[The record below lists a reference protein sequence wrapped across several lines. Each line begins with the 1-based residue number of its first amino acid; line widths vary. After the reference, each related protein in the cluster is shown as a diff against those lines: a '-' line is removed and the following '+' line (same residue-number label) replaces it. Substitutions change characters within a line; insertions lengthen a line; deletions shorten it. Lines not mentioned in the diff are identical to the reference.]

1 MENFDNYIDN
11 IVVDDNFTE
20 FQELLNIQET
30 PDDII
35 NYNSDIITRLD
46 TIIENQV
53 VADNHNL
60 ISTPLIVML
69 TFIVIIALVVKFIK
83 NLFWKG
89 DT

>member
-11 IVVDDNFTE
+11 VVVDDNFSE
-20 FQELLNIQET
+20 FQELLDIQET

-35 NYNSDIITRLD
+35 NYNNDIITRLD

-53 VADNHNL
+53 VSDNHNL

-83 NLFWKG
+83 NLF
-89 DT
+89 